1 LKRFILRCASAAIAA
16 TTFCLAY
23 PTQAQEVT
31 GPSKDADDRAN
42 SGAIEH
48 GMMPPDRIVAA
59 LQQQGYSNIAGLEA
73 LPSRGSFRATA
84 TDPNGSVVVLLVNGI
99 TGLVQSS
106 IIK

>member
-1 LKRFILRCASAAIAA
+1 MKRFILLCASLAIVAA
-16 TTFCLAY
+16 TFSLGYSTR
-23 PTQAQEVT
+23 AQEVT
-31 GPSKDADDRAN
+31 GPSKEADDRAN
-42 SGAIEH
+42 SGAVEH

-99 TGLVQSS
+99 TGLVQSTV
-106 IIK
+106 IK